1 MPSLAHTKKADFLL
15 PKIDDRRQNPMTGF
29 EPRFIMPLQWL
40 DCPVHEGQFSYD
52 HDRQE
57 IFLGEC
63 WGTGAGGED
72 VRGMEGFQTCSH
84 TNIYIYYII
93 LYYILLY
100 YIILYIIY
108 IYQSHIYIHILYII
122 LCIYIRV

>member
-1 MPSLAHTKKADFLL
+1 M
-15 PKIDDRRQNPMTGF
+15 NGF

-84 TNIYIYYII
+84 TNIYIYILYYII
-93 LYYILLY
+93 LYHIILY
-100 YIILYIIY
+100 YIILYIYITYIY
-108 IYQSHIYIHILYII
+108 IYIYFILYYVYTYVYN
-122 LCIYIRV
+122 LK

>member
-1 MPSLAHTKKADFLL
+1 
-15 PKIDDRRQNPMTGF
+15 
-29 EPRFIMPLQWL
+29 MPLQWL

-84 TNIYIYYII
+84 TQIYIYIYYII
-93 LYYILLY
+93 LYSILFYSILLY
-100 YIILYIIY
+100 YIIYIIY
-108 IYQSHIYIHILYII
+108 IYISITYIHTYTLYYIMYIHTCII
-122 LCIYIRV
+122 